1 MLWRQ
6 MFNKHHALSK
16 NVQPASCFGD
26 KHWDD
31 LRFAD
36 SNAADADADADANDA
51 GELSTSDVK
60 QWIQGWD
67 NRWLQ

>member
-6 MFNKHHALSK
+6 TF
-16 NVQPASCFGD
+16 

-36 SNAADADADADANDA
+36 SNDADANDF
-51 GELSTSDVK
+51 GETLSSDVK
-60 QWIQGWD
+60 QWIQGWN